1 MANRVWK
8 GVYPKGFESSRH
20 LLLNK
25 FFDQSIPSV
34 RNVDDGEKKDKQ
46 DKKRLVKIEVHLRR
60 CQNSFERKGMQKVG
74 FKRMELWG

>member
-1 MANRVWK
+1 M
-8 GVYPKGFESSRH
+8 
-20 LLLNK
+20 
-25 FFDQSIPSV
+25 

-74 FKRMELWG
+74 FKRILHGGRSSQRLTKKGRLKQRPNTSVQLW